1 VGQAGVRERA
11 AAARAALA
19 AAADAGPEALAALE
33 RLPGYVAKAQGLQK
47 EAEQL
52 RARVQRAQQRAA
64 KLGGE

>member
-1 VGQAGVRERA
+1 
-11 AAARAALA
+11 A